1 MHGGQRLGFVD
12 YNFYFPLSARFCL
25 CSARAAANWAEI
37 AEQLGKIVELQKY
50 SQQNV
55 VPDHHGHPV
64 ALVHCCTATRKLYAI
79 ISITAIPTKAWRLTD
94 SILRRCGTELPNS

>member
-55 VPDHHGHPV
+55 VTDRHGQPCIWS
-64 ALVHCCTATRKLYAI
+64 LWMDRC
-79 ISITAIPTKAWRLTD
+79 PTLNE
-94 SILRRCGTELPNS
+94 TETVVSG